1 MKKQCRKRAQIFLS
15 VAVASALAAMSA
27 TSYSA
32 DTTDLGTVGTSAAGD
47 GQATAGRT
55 VTESRAAAVAPTQ
68 SSLQVTQPQSVIG
81 RSFIEDSK
89 SPVSD
94 FSAIA
99 AIAPSVTLGISPNG
113 PGLGETKNGIRGFK
127 DGEFNVTF
135 DGIPFGDTNGPTHHS
150 TAYFPASVI
159 GRVEVERGPGN
170 ASNFGAATFG
180 GSVNLF
186 SRDLAREQTI
196 SPFYSFGSWNTQL
209 VGARY
214 DSGTMPAMGDAS
226 FAINLQQ
233 LNSDGY
239 RTFSAVQGQNLMFK
253 LQKPIGDSSLITV
266 NINYNKNWYQQ
277 NDKETGL
284 TLAQA
289 DQLGKNYALS
299 DDPNKANYYKYNLV
313 NKSTAM
319 NYVRLQSDLGS
330 GWAIDDSAY
339 YYNYTNNGL
348 SSAATD
354 LTTGLG
360 KVTLSTGVVTA
371 ATQMPG
377 YIKTNEYAV
386 IGNIFKATRQLDTG
400 LLRAGLWAEQADTHR
415 ALYDYNLLT
424 GGANYDQAAVPGVIA
439 GINNVK
445 YEQNSGWKQYQPFA
459 EFEWNATRDLKIT
472 PGLKYMLWKLS
483 IDASVNQTARIEQHL
498 KKDFNA
504 TLPFLTANYSINPV
518 WSTYAQ
524 YAKGM
529 LVPDISSFQS
539 ANADASDV
547 KPQRSVN
554 YQWGVV
560 HKSDLL
566 TFDTDLYYINFDN
579 KIAQLPGSPAAQPV
593 FYNQGGVVYKGIE
606 GQVTYALKNGI
617 SLYSNGSINRAAS
630 KSSGLQIAGVPAN
643 TIALGVL
650 YHDGSWSTSLV
661 QKRVGTSYVLD
672 DAAYAMNAYSTTDLN
687 VSYTLPHPG
696 LGAKSVKLQLG
707 IFNLLNRQDIVAIA
721 PINKTAGTAL
731 YGQPNVGD
739 TFLWQP
745 TRSAMVTVRA
755 DF

>member
-1 MKKQCRKRAQIFLS
+1 MNKAYTKRAQIYLS
-15 VAVASALAAMSA
+15 IAVASALAAMSV
-27 TSYSA
+27 TSHSA
-32 DTTDLGTVGTSAAGD
+32 DTTDLGTVGTSAV
-47 GQATAGRT
+47 GQGAAGRA
-55 VTESRAAAVAPTQ
+55 VPESRAAAVAPTQ
-68 SSLQVTQPQSVIG
+68 SSLLVTQPQSVIG

-180 GSVNLF
+180 GSINLF
-186 SRDLAREQTI
+186 SRDLAREQNI

-209 VGARY
+209 IGARY
-214 DSGTMPAMGDAS
+214 DSGTMTTLGDAM

-277 NDKETGL
+277 NDKEAGL

-289 DQLGKNYALS
+289 DLLGKNYALS
-299 DDPNKANYYKYNLV
+299 DNPNKANYYKYNLV

-330 GWAIDDSAY
+330 GWAIDNSAY

-360 KVTLSTGVVTA
+360 KVTLSTGVQTA

-386 IGNIFKATRQLDTG
+386 IGNIFRATKQLDTG
-400 LLRAGLWAEQADTHR
+400 LLRAGLWSESADTHR

-424 GGANYDQAAVPGVIA
+424 GEANYDQAAVPGVIA
-439 GINNVK
+439 GVNNTK
-445 YEQNSGWKQYQPFA
+445 YEQKSGWKQYQPFA

-472 PGLKYMLWKLS
+472 PGLKHMIWKLS

-539 ANADASDV
+539 SNADASDV

-566 TFDTDLYYINFDN
+566 TFDADLYYINFDN
-579 KIAQLPGSPAAQPV
+579 KIAQVPGSPAAQPV
-593 FYNQGGVVYKGIE
+593 YYNQGGVVYKGVE
-606 GQVTYALKNGI
+606 GQVTFAMRNGI

-630 KSSGLQIAGVPAN
+630 KSSGLQTAGVPAN

-650 YHDGSWSTSLV
+650 YNEEQWSTSLV
-661 QKRVGTSYVLD
+661 QKRVGTTYALD
-672 DAAYAMNAYSTTDLN
+672 EAAYALNAYSTTDLN

-721 PINKTAGTAL
+721 PVNKTAGTAL
-731 YGQPNVGD
+731 YGQPNGGD